1 MLNVVAVMGR
11 LARDPE
17 LRQTMTGKSVAA
29 FRIACDRGYKG
40 QDGRS
45 QADWLDVVAWDK
57 LAEFVCRYFAKGQMI
72 AVSGRLQTRSYQDK
86 NGNNRTAVE
95 IVARTL
101 DFCGGK
107 AESGGAP
114 AVSPAPAGPV
124 VTGQS
129 YEGNDDFALVEDD
142 GDLPF

>member
-86 NGNNRTAVE
+86 NGNTRTAVE

-101 DFCGGK
+101 AFCGGR
-107 AESGGAP
+107 AESGSAP
-114 AVSPAPAGPV
+114 AASTAPAGPV
-124 VTGQS
+124 VTGQP
-129 YEGNDDFALVEDD
+129 YEGNDDFALIEDD

>member
-17 LRQTMTGKSVAA
+17 LRQTVTGKSVAA

-86 NGNNRTAVE
+86 NGNTHTAVE

-107 AESGGAP
+107 AENGDGPASAP
-114 AVSPAPAGPV
+114 AAPAGP
-124 VTGQS
+124 S
-129 YEGNDDFALVEDD
+129 YQGNEDFALIEDD